1 MDIREALIQ
10 EHSKAQ
16 MLKIVAYIGNDKKKF
31 AELMTLMLTAEYRV
45 AQRAAYP
52 VSYCVKTHP
61 ALISPW
67 FGKMI
72 KKMGDKT
79 AHDAIRRNALR
90 ILEDIDI
97 PEKYCGELFE
107 ISNHYLHDIKE
118 PIAVR
123 AFSISVMYNIAQ
135 KYPDLKNEVKHN
147 AESLLHCGIPALE
160 SRSRNILKQIKNFKT

>member
-1 MDIREALIQ
+1 MNIREALIQ
-10 EHSKAQ
+10 EHSKVQ
-16 MLKIVAYIGNDKKKF
+16 MLKIVAYIGDDKKKF
-31 AELMTLMLTAEYRV
+31 TELITLMLTDEYRV

-52 VSYCVKTHP
+52 VSYCVEKYP
-61 ALISPW
+61 ELINPW
-67 FGKMI
+67 FSKMI

-97 PEKYCGELFE
+97 PEKYCGKLFE
-107 ISNHYLHDIKE
+107 ISNNYLHDIKE

-123 AFSISVMYNIAQ
+123 AFSISVMGNIAK

-160 SRSRNILKQIKNFKT
+160 SRSRKVLKQLKNL